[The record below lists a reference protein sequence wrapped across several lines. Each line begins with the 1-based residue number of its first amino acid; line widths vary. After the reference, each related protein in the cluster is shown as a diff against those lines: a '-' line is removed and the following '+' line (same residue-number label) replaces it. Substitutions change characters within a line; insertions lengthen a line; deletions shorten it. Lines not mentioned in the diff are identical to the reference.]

1 MIPIP
6 QLCIQYGVMGLLVI
20 GALVF
25 AGLCIWNKAI
35 KNGTSFKVKV
45 YVWLLICTTFFVVWN
60 WDYCVNMQ
68 FFDSF
73 NGYNIVFIVWIV
85 LILLSVFDIKFTGI
99 TSIDFNKAIQAAE
112 DATEAQRREV
122 LRQSQSEEEGEHV

>member
-35 KNGTSFKVKV
+35 KNGTSFKMKV

-60 WDYCVNMQ
+60 WDCCVNMQ

-73 NGYNIVFIVWIV
+73 NGYNIIFIVWIA
-85 LILLSVFDIKFTGI
+85 LILLSIFDIKFTGI
-99 TSIDFNKAIQAAE
+99 TSFDFNQAIQAAE

-122 LRQSQSEEEGEHV
+122 LRQSQSEEEGENV